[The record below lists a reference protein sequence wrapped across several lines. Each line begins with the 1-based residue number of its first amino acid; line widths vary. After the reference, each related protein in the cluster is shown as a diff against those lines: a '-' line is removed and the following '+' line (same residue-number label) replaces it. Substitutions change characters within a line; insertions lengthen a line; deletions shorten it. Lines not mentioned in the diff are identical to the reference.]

1 MAFETLRGESGVDF
15 IGTANDDALFVL
27 NETGAITAEANEGD
41 DLIILSDSDN
51 VVGTATI
58 KGGAGDDE
66 VTLLDQD
73 GGVNSRLVN
82 SSVNGGAGD
91 DEFILAG
98 AVGTV
103 VRGNE
108 DEDNFNLAGNY
119 TNVTL
124 NGNSGEDTFLIN
136 DEGEDAAA
144 ITLSDAKILG
154 GTGNDGAID
163 FTDGDILAAFDS
175 TINGSKGND
184 GIQIGN
190 VDAAS
195 NFFVFGGQGDDQ
207 IVSNNADA
215 DGIVYSG
222 DLGDDI
228 INTGGADDSISGGE
242 GDDDLTGGG
251 GDDTI
256 DGGAGDDDIAGGG
269 DDDVISGGEGDDE
282 ISGGLGEDTITGGA
296 GADTYENNGGDD
308 TYNFGSVS
316 ESAAATSGTDVTFD
330 TIEDDDLVLDL
341 SDVIN
346 NLAGNRFDG
355 VVNQTDEGDLTIVP
369 AGDDLTFGEIKD
381 AFEAAYGNIV
391 SDEDTLEVTT
401 FVIDA
406 AGDDLDDSVFAV
418 IHDGFGN
425 LTSGDMMFELA
436 DAALAG
442 GLPDLDFT
450 AIIDA

>member
-27 NETGAITAEANEGD
+27 NESGAITAEANEGD

-103 VRGNE
+103 IRGNE

-136 DEGEDAAA
+136 GGEAGGT

-163 FTDGDILAAFDS
+163 FTDGAITAAFDS

-184 GIQIGN
+184 GIRIGD
-190 VDAAS
+190 VDNAS
-195 NFFVFGGQGDDQ
+195 NFFVYGGQGDDQ
-207 IVSNNADA
+207 IVSTNDDA
-215 DGIVYSG
+215 DGIEYSG

-228 INTGGADDSISGGE
+228 INTGAADDSISGGD
-242 GDDDLTGGG
+242 GDDALTAGA

-269 DDDVISGGEGDDE
+269 DDDVIDGGAGDDE
-282 ISGGLGEDTITGGA
+282 ISGGTGEDTITGGA
-296 GADTYENNGGDD
+296 GADTYEDNVGED

-330 TIEDDDLVLDL
+330 TIEDDDLILDL

-355 VVNQTDEGDLTIVP
+355 VINQTDEGDLAVVA
-369 AGDDLTFGEIKD
+369 AGDDVTFGDIKD
-381 AFEAAYGNIV
+381 AFEAAVGDVV

-401 FVIDA
+401 FVIDSV
-406 AGDDLDDSVFAV
+406 GDDFDNRVFAV
-418 IHDGFGN
+418 IHDGFAN
-425 LTSGDMMFELA
+425 LTSSDMMFELA
-436 DAALAG
+436 DAALAAG
-442 GLPDLDFT
+442 APDLNFET
-450 AIIDA
+450 IIDA